1 MFVNRDCKSLP
12 RSVPS
17 LFQFI
22 GKSMCFFSC
31 FLGIVADPAQ
41 AVYLDDLFA
50 RGVVSEEVD
59 LVGHRGLNRMKEMI
73 RMAAQAALD
82 ELSQ

>member
-1 MFVNRDCKSLP
+1 M
-12 RSVPS
+12 
-17 LFQFI
+17 
-22 GKSMCFFSC
+22 
-31 FLGIVADPAQ
+31 AQ

-50 RGVVSEEVD
+50 RGVVSEDVD

-73 RMAAQAALD
+73 RMAGQAALD